1 MPASNSNTEEI
12 ILQAAKKMFK
22 QRGLDGTTVQDI
34 ATEAGTTKSMVN
46 YYFRSKEKL
55 FASVFL
61 SEFKVFFGGLAAV
74 IQADLPLKEKIEKI
88 VEMDT
93 NKFIEFPELPVFIVN
108 EINRNGKLVFAQ
120 MGDLQPGIVMQLIQK
135 QIDAEA
141 KKGIIKKVKA
151 EDLLLNI
158 RSLTV
163 FPFLAKPI
171 IQNALELSDEAYKQK
186 LIKRKSLIVEL
197 IWCSLTT

>member
-1 MPASNSNTEEI
+1 MSQANLSTEEV

-22 QRGLDGTTVQDI
+22 LRGLDGTTVQDI

-74 IQADLPLKEKIEKI
+74 IQSDLPLKEKIEKI
-88 VEMDT
+88 VDMDT

-108 EINRNGKLVFAQ
+108 EINRNSELVFAH
-120 MGDLQPGIVMQLIQK
+120 MGDLQPGALMKQLQQ

-158 RSLTV
+158 QSLTI
-163 FPFLAKPI
+163 FPLLAKPL
-171 IQNALELSDEAYKQK
+171 IQNALELSDDAYKQK
-186 LIKRKSLIVEL
+186 LIKRKKLVVEL
-197 IWCSLTT
+197 LWCFLTT